1 VTPDAVFSESAMTLG
16 DLRAAVSRGEVVVFE
31 TTGAVEARGRVVGA
45 ETMNERKEGNNMLD
59 YRAAK
64 NAAKRLLMENDIE
77 LKHFVDVQQARRG
90 VNPG

>member
-1 VTPDAVFSESAMTLG
+1 
-16 DLRAAVSRGEVVVFE
+16 
-31 TTGAVEARGRVVGA
+31 VEARGRVVGA

-77 LKHFVDVQQARRG
+77 LKHFVDVQQARR
-90 VNPG
+90 V